1 MTVVVDA
8 SLALKWVVPA
18 DDSQIAQHLWT
29 RWQDAGQSLI
39 GPPIFR
45 PEITNALYQMVRRAV
60 VRAEE
65 ADEALSALLPVVSIH
80 EPGQLYERALTIA
93 GELGM
98 GATYDALYVALA
110 EAERCELWTADRRL
124 VRLAQPSFPKVR
136 WIGEV
141 TDPP

>member
-8 SLALKWVVPA
+8 SLALKWVVPVE
-18 DDSQIAQHLWT
+18 DSETAQHLWV

-60 VRAEE
+60 IQAGE
-65 ADEALSALLPVVSIH
+65 ADEALSALLPVVTIH
-80 EPGQLYERALTIA
+80 EPEQLYRRALTIA
-93 GELGM
+93 VELGV

-110 EAERCELWTADRRL
+110 EAEGCDLWTADRRL
-124 VRLAQPSFPKVR
+124 VRAAQRSFPQVR
-136 WIGEV
+136 WIGEA
-141 TDPP
+141 TS

>member
-8 SLALKWVVPA
+8 SLALKWVVPVE
-18 DDSQIAQHLWT
+18 DSETAQHLWV

-60 VRAEE
+60 IQAGE
-65 ADEALSALLPVVSIH
+65 ADEALSALLPVVTIH
-80 EPGQLYERALTIA
+80 EPEQLYRRALTIA
-93 GELGM
+93 VELGM

-110 EAERCELWTADRRL
+110 EAERCELWTADRKL
-124 VRLAQPSFPKVR
+124 VRLAQPSFPQVR
-136 WIGEV
+136 WIEEA
-141 TDPP
+141 TS